1 MQTYVQERSK
11 YNSLE
16 GNETG
21 CAHAITMSQS
31 LEEFLAKE
39 FKARKPI
46 NTTGDRQCQVRC
58 QGKGHYFISSTDLRD
73 GQASSIL
80 YQAAKD
86 KNYKKGSHQNSVKWY
101 HSDSDFNHI
110 WYQFLQLS

>member
-39 FKARKPI
+39 FEGRQSI
-46 NTTGDRQCQVRC
+46 NNTGDRQGQVHY
-58 QGKGHYFISSTDLRD
+58 QGKGHNFIASTELRD
-73 GQASSIL
+73 GQAISVS

-86 KNYKKGSHQNSVKWY
+86 KNYTKGSSSHQIN
-101 HSDSDFNHI
+101 
-110 WYQFLQLS
+110 QC